1 MLKEDLRSSF
11 ATFTGPQAMSR
22 SGIAFALSAPSV
34 AYAAAPVYF
43 DIGGAVV
50 ILALYGAGAL
60 AVFWWLANGRSNYR
74 WKLLA
79 LVLYFIILPGYPLAE
94 KAHLQY
100 KQKRAE
106 KQRLVERAEAD
117 GAFVRFCLENLKREH
132 PLEACKRFRPL
143 GPDEEQLVIK

>member
-1 MLKEDLRSSF
+1 MLKEDLRSSV
-11 ATFTGPQAMSR
+11 ATYTGPQGMSR
-22 SGIAFALSAPSV
+22 SGIAFALAAPSV
-34 AYAAAPVYF
+34 AYAASPVYF
-43 DIGGAVV
+43 DIGGAVL

-60 AVFWWLANGRSNYR
+60 AVFGWLANGRSKYR

-79 LVLYFIILPGYPLAE
+79 VVLYFILLPGYPFAE

-106 KQRLVERAEAD
+106 KQRLEERAEAD
-117 GAFVRFCLENLKREH
+117 GAFVRFCLENLKREQ